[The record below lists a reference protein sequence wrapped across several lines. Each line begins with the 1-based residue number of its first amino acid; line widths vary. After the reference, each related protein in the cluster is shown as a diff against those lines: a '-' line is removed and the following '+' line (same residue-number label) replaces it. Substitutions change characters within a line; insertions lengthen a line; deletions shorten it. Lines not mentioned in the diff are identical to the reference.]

1 MNIGGI
7 QKSLVNLLNELCA
20 RRADEYKVDLLLFSN
35 TGELAADIPKE
46 INIIP
51 GNFFTRILGMS
62 HGEAKEQGIPTLLYR
77 SFWTVI
83 TRIFKTRVSFRILS
97 HMQKLC
103 GEYDCAISFM
113 QNGEPNVF
121 YGGCAEFVLNTA
133 AKEKL
138 CFIHCDF
145 QSYGGNC
152 GYNRRTLEEFD
163 RIAAVSDSVAKRLT
177 AAVPSLAGKVRTV
190 HNCTDFERIN
200 KISDEYEPEY
210 TEGWMNLFTA
220 ARLHAEKGI
229 LRMIPILYRIKQKG
243 AAFVWRIGGE
253 GPDRAEIERR
263 IAELDLQNEIILL
276 GSLKNPYPYFKYSD
290 AVLVPSYNE
299 AAPMVFAEARMFGTP
314 IFTTETAS
322 AREMVEDTHSGIV
335 CENTDEKIESELTG
349 FILDF
354 IPHKNKLEYCD
365 NALALEEFDKL
376 INSEK

>member
-1 MNIGGI
+1 
-7 QKSLVNLLNELCA
+7 
-20 RRADEYKVDLLLFSN
+20 
-35 TGELAADIPKE
+35 
-46 INIIP
+46 
-51 GNFFTRILGMS
+51 
-62 HGEAKEQGIPTLLYR
+62 
-77 SFWTVI
+77 
-83 TRIFKTRVSFRILS
+83 
-97 HMQKLC
+97 
-103 GEYDCAISFM
+103 
-113 QNGEPNVF
+113 
-121 YGGCAEFVLNTA
+121 
-133 AKEKL
+133 
-138 CFIHCDF
+138 
-145 QSYGGNC
+145 
-152 GYNRRTLEEFD
+152 
-163 RIAAVSDSVAKRLT
+163 
-177 AAVPSLAGKVRTV
+177 
-190 HNCTDFERIN
+190 
-200 KISDEYEPEY
+200 
-210 TEGWMNLFTA
+210 MNLFTA